1 MIGKER
7 LLESLG
13 KAVQAS
19 AADHTEAVFIGA
31 ESGLTRFANNYIHQ
45 NVAETNSKVFF
56 RVALGKKIGVAS
68 TNAFSATD
76 LRRALKNAMQIARNQ
91 QDNPYFAG
99 IPTPAEYAAMNTSD
113 DATARFSPRQRA
125 SKLKTIFKKAAG
137 KDMNLAGSFSTGA
150 GELAIV
156 NSAGLTAYQPFSS
169 ASAGVIAMTGTS
181 SGFAQGLSRKVGE
194 LDLREIGDRAIKRAH
209 KCREPKD
216 IEPGDYE
223 VVLEPAAVAALIE
236 WINYIGFGSKAFQ
249 EETSFL
255 SGKIGQKITG
265 ERFTVYDDAT
275 DESGVA
281 FPFDFEGVPK
291 RKIELITD
299 GVARGAVYDSMSA
312 AKEHRPSTGHALT
325 PDFSG
330 QGGMALNLFVK
341 GGSDTIDDLIGGV
354 ENGLLVT
361 RFHYINGYIDTPNA
375 VLTGMTR
382 DGLMQIK
389 NGKVRGGVKNL
400 RFTDSM
406 LRVFSDIRG
415 MTAKR
420 ELVSSWWDALGCI
433 TAPAM
438 RLGSFKFTGKTNF

>member
-7 LLESLG
+7 LFETLG
-13 KAVQAS
+13 KVVES
-19 AADHTEAVFIGA
+19 SKADHTEAVFVGA

-56 RVALGKKIGVAS
+56 RVTLGQKIGVAA
-68 TNAFSATD
+68 TNAFSITD

-91 QDNPYFAG
+91 QDNPHFTG
-99 IPTPAEYAAMNTSD
+99 IPSAADYPLLNTID
-113 DATARFSPRQRA
+113 EATARFTPRQRA
-125 SKLKTIFKKAAG
+125 GKLKTIFKKAAN
-137 KDMNLAGSFSTGA
+137 KDMTLAGSFSTGA
-150 GELAIV
+150 GELAVV
-156 NSAGLTAYQPFSS
+156 NSAGVAAYQPFSS
-169 ASAGVIAMTGTS
+169 AAAGVIAMTGTS
-181 SGFAQGLSRKVGE
+181 SGFAQALSRTVGD
-194 LDLREIGDRAIKRAH
+194 LDIRDIGGRAIKRAYR
-209 KCREPKD
+209 CRNPKEV
-216 IEPGDYE
+216 EPGDYE
-223 VVLEPAAVAALIE
+223 VVLEPAAVASLME
-236 WINYIGFGSKAFQ
+236 WIGYIGFGSKAFQ

-265 ERFTVYDDAT
+265 DQFTVYDDGT

-291 RKIELITD
+291 RRIDLITN
-299 GVARGAVYDSMSA
+299 GVARGVVYDSISA
-312 AKEHRPSTGHALT
+312 AKEHKASTGHALT

-330 QGGMALNLFVK
+330 EGGMALNLFVASGK
-341 GGSDTIDDLIGGV
+341 DSLEDLVGGV

-382 DGLMQIK
+382 DGLMRIK

-406 LRVFSDIRG
+406 LRAFSDIRG
-415 MTAKR
+415 ITAER

-438 RLGSFKFTGKTNF
+438 RLGSFKFTGKTDF

>member
-7 LLESLG
+7 ILDTLG
-13 KAVQAS
+13 KVVQA
-19 AADHTEAVFIGA
+19 AKADYTEAVFIGA

-56 RVALGKKIGVAS
+56 RVVLGKKIGVAA

-76 LRRALKNAMQIARNQ
+76 LRRALKNAMQIAKNQ

-99 IPTPAEYAAMNTSD
+99 IPSPAEYISLNTLD
-113 DATARFSPRQRA
+113 EATARFTPRQRA
-125 SKLKTIFKKAAG
+125 SKLKTIFKKAAT
-137 KDMNLAGSFSTGA
+137 KDMNLAGSFSTGS

-156 NSAGLTAYQPFSS
+156 NSAGVAAYQPFSS
-169 ASAGVIAMTGTS
+169 AATGVIAMTDTS
-181 SGFAQGLSRKVGE
+181 SGFAQGLSRNVGD
-194 LDLREIGDRAIKRAH
+194 LDIREIGGRAIKRAYR
-209 KCREPKD
+209 CRNPKD

-223 VVLEPAAVAALIE
+223 VVLEPAAVAALME
-236 WINYIGFGSKAFQ
+236 WLSYIGFGSKAFQ
-249 EETSFL
+249 EETSFI

-275 DESGVA
+275 DLSGVA

-291 RKIELITD
+291 RKIELITN
-299 GVARGAVYDSMSA
+299 GVAKGAVYDSMSA
-312 AKEHRPSTGHALT
+312 AKENKPSTGHALT
-325 PDFSG
+325 PDYSG
-330 QGGMALNLFVK
+330 EGGIALNLFV
-341 GGSDTIDDLIGGV
+341 GGGTDSIDDLIGGV

-382 DGLMQIK
+382 DGLMRIK
-389 NGKVRGGVKNL
+389 NGKLRGGVKNL
-400 RFTDSM
+400 RFTDGM
-406 LRVFSDIRG
+406 LRAFSDIRG
-415 MTAKR
+415 ITAER

-438 RLGSFKFTGKTNF
+438 RLGSFKFSGKTDF